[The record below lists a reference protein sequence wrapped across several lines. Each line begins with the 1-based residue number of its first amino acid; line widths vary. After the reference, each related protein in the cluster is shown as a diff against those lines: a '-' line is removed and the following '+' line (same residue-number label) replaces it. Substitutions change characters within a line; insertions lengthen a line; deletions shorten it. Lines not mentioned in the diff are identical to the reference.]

1 MRSHVH
7 GIYTS
12 SFMYIYSPR
21 VWAPKC
27 MIYILRRVE
36 SYVYIHTLSSY
47 LTAHGLLCV
56 YMASL
61 RIHVRRLHS
70 CVPYIARI
78 WLSISESFP
87 YLVTAR
93 SSKTADP
100 FLVTARLK
108 QPSFYLFV
116 DFSLSLL
123 QIPIIGLEA
132 EDRQSINTKGY
143 TFHHCRVFKES
154 VHPLPPILIGLE
166 EEDI

>member
-1 MRSHVH
+1 MGSYEN

-12 SFMYIYSPR
+12 SPMYIYIPR

-61 RIHVRRLHS
+61 RIHVPRLHL

-78 WLSISESFP
+78 WLSISESLP

-100 FLVTARLK
+100 FPGNSAFEAPFLLSVCRFFIK
-108 QPSFYLFV
+108 PSPGSYN
-116 DFSLSLL
+116 
-123 QIPIIGLEA
+123 
-132 EDRQSINTKGY
+132 RT
-143 TFHHCRVFKES
+143 
-154 VHPLPPILIGLE
+154 
-166 EEDI
+166 